1 MFLWVNSLHYK
12 IFLIWFLSTHLSFTA
27 TADKNPIKVGARYI
41 NHIKYSTFIQKCKDL
56 QSTII
61 SMEHQAKLQMKNQVD
76 QVVKDNIK
84 KDTNT
89 N

>member
-1 MFLWVNSLHYK
+1 M
-12 IFLIWFLSTHLSFTA
+12 
-27 TADKNPIKVGARYI
+27 
-41 NHIKYSTFIQKCKDL
+41 

-61 SMEHQAKLQMKNQVD
+61 SMEHQAKLQMENQMD